1 MAFLI
6 DAFRGA
12 SSKLSSN
19 DSSRKRRRVGKGG
32 SVKTPLRGSAV
43 PGKVISTGR
52 SPENSDSMAKRFM
65 RSSRVLRNKK
75 LGRETKP

>member
-12 SSKLSSN
+12 SSKLSSAN
-19 DSSRKRRRVGKGG
+19 SGKKRRRVGQGG
-32 SVKTPLRGSAV
+32 SVIDPLIGKSK
-43 PGKVISTGR
+43 PGRVVSTGR
-52 SPENSDSMAKRFM
+52 SPENTDSMTKRFE
-65 RSSRVLRNKK
+65 RSSRVLRNRK